1 GPQASPPASSLARF
15 LRRRTLPRRQPAS
28 PRALSKLQAEEP
40 SEAGSLAASCAGA
53 GEYSSMEPEVVK
65 AEMVLAPTL
74 PFKKVQTA
82 DKYPK
87 GQSRGR
93 QWKHLRHLL
102 QAADASSM
110 PPDRPN
116 YLNIQSP
123 PSIYPPKR
131 YCDITGFEAPYVDPR
146 TKLRYADPEVF
157 KQIRMLPDEY
167 VQRYLALRNA
177 AVVLR

>member
-1 GPQASPPASSLARF
+1 V
-15 LRRRTLPRRQPAS
+15 RT
-28 PRALSKLQAEEP
+28 
-40 SEAGSLAASCAGA
+40 
-53 GEYSSMEPEVVK
+53 
-65 AEMVLAPTL
+65 EMVLAPSL
-74 PFKKVQTA
+74 PFKKVQMA

-102 QAADASSM
+102 QAADASPM
-110 PPDRPN
+110 PPDCPN

-123 PSIYPPKR
+123 PSIYPSKR
-131 YCDITGFEAPYVDPR
+131 YCDITGFEAPYMDPR

-167 VQRYLALRNA
+167 VQRYLTLRNA
-177 AVVLR
+177 AVILR

>member
-1 GPQASPPASSLARF
+1 M
-15 LRRRTLPRRQPAS
+15 
-28 PRALSKLQAEEP
+28 E
-40 SEAGSLAASCAGA
+40 SE
-53 GEYSSMEPEVVK
+53 VQR
-65 AEMVLAPTL
+65 AEMLLAPTMA
-74 PFKKVQTA
+74 FKKVQMA

-93 QWKHLRHLL
+93 QWKHLRFLL
-102 QAADASSM
+102 QAADATSL

-131 YCDITGFEAPYVDPR
+131 YCDVTGFEAPYVDPR

-157 KQIRMLPDEY
+157 KQIRNLPDEY
-167 VQRYLALRNA
+167 VQRYLAVRNA

>member
-1 GPQASPPASSLARF
+1 
-15 LRRRTLPRRQPAS
+15 
-28 PRALSKLQAEEP
+28 
-40 SEAGSLAASCAGA
+40 
-53 GEYSSMEPEVVK
+53 MESEVVK
-65 AEMVLAPTL
+65 TEMVLAATF
-74 PFKKVQTA
+74 PFKKVQIA

-93 QWKHLRHLL
+93 QWKHLRLLL
-102 QAADASSM
+102 QAADATSL

-167 VQRYLALRNA
+167 VQRREMGICALESVGKYISRSSVNQIVRDDFSS
-177 AVVLR
+177 VVIADIMAGDVQFVLYRRS

>member
-1 GPQASPPASSLARF
+1 
-15 LRRRTLPRRQPAS
+15 
-28 PRALSKLQAEEP
+28 
-40 SEAGSLAASCAGA
+40 
-53 GEYSSMEPEVVK
+53 MESEVVRT
-65 AEMVLAPTL
+65 EMVLAPTL
-74 PFKKVQTA
+74 PFKKMQTA

-102 QAADASSM
+102 QSADASSM

-116 YLNIQSP
+116 FLCRYE
-123 PSIYPPKR
+123 YPIAPIHLPTK
-131 YCDITGFEAPYVDPR
+131 EAPYVDPR

-177 AVVLR
+177 AVILR

>member
-1 GPQASPPASSLARF
+1 
-15 LRRRTLPRRQPAS
+15 
-28 PRALSKLQAEEP
+28 
-40 SEAGSLAASCAGA
+40 
-53 GEYSSMEPEVVK
+53 MEPEVMK

-93 QWKHLRHLL
+93 QWKHLRYLL
-102 QAADASSM
+102 QAADASTM
-110 PPDRPN
+110 PPDQPN
-116 YLNIQSP
+116 CTLCRS
-123 PSIYPPKR
+123 
-131 YCDITGFEAPYVDPR
+131 E
-146 TKLRYADPEVF
+146 TKLRYTDPEVF

>member
-1 GPQASPPASSLARF
+1 
-15 LRRRTLPRRQPAS
+15 
-28 PRALSKLQAEEP
+28 
-40 SEAGSLAASCAGA
+40 
-53 GEYSSMEPEVVK
+53 MEPDIQRN
-65 AEMVLAPTL
+65 EMLLAPTMA
-74 PFKKVQTA
+74 FKKVQMA

-93 QWKHLRHLL
+93 QWKHLRFLL
-102 QAADASSM
+102 QAADATSL

-131 YCDITGFEAPYVDPR
+131 YCDVTGFEAPYVDPR

-157 KQIRMLPDEY
+157 KQIRNLPDEY
-167 VQRYLALRNA
+167 VQRYLAVRNA

>member
-1 GPQASPPASSLARF
+1 
-15 LRRRTLPRRQPAS
+15 
-28 PRALSKLQAEEP
+28 
-40 SEAGSLAASCAGA
+40 
-53 GEYSSMEPEVVK
+53 MESEVVRT
-65 AEMVLAPTL
+65 EMVLAPTL
-74 PFKKVQTA
+74 PFKKMQTA

-102 QAADASSM
+102 QSADAFSM

-116 YLNIQSP
+116 YMNIQSP

-131 YCDITGFEAPYVDPR
+131 YCDLTGFEAPYVDPR

-167 VQRYLALRNA
+167 VQSRA
-177 AVVLR
+177 AVELCQDQDYISVANYGLLWYFRLPAASQQRNRVWDRNMDVWTW

>member
-1 GPQASPPASSLARF
+1 MKWHS
-15 LRRRTLPRRQPAS
+15 RR
-28 PRALSKLQAEEP
+28 LSKVKATGTTWYKTMISDIGNTKFDKFSKWL
-40 SEAGSLAASCAGA
+40 SVMHI
-53 GEYSSMEPEVVK
+53 GEYSSMELEVVK

-102 QAADASSM
+102 HAADAFSM

-123 PSIYPPKR
+123 PSIYPTKR
-131 YCDITGFEAPYVDPR
+131 YCDITGFEAPYADPR

>member
-1 GPQASPPASSLARF
+1 
-15 LRRRTLPRRQPAS
+15 
-28 PRALSKLQAEEP
+28 
-40 SEAGSLAASCAGA
+40 
-53 GEYSSMEPEVVK
+53 MEPEVVK
-65 AEMVLAPTL
+65 AEIVLAPTL
-74 PFKKVQTA
+74 AFKKVQTA

-93 QWKHLRHLL
+93 QWKHLRYLL
-102 QAADASSM
+102 QSADASSM
-110 PPDRPN
+110 PPDQPN

-123 PSIYPPKR
+123 PSIYPSKR

-157 KQIRMLPDEY
+157 KQIRMLPDDY

>member
-1 GPQASPPASSLARF
+1 
-15 LRRRTLPRRQPAS
+15 
-28 PRALSKLQAEEP
+28 
-40 SEAGSLAASCAGA
+40 GSR
-53 GEYSSMEPEVVK
+53 ERMMESEVVRM
-65 AEMVLAPTL
+65 EMVLAPTL

-102 QAADASSM
+102 QSADASSM

-116 YLNIQSP
+116 YMNIQSP

-131 YCDITGFEAPYVDPR
+131 YCDLTGFEARYVDPR
-146 TKLRYADPEVF
+146 TKLRYSDPEVF

-167 VQRYLALRNA
+167 VQ
-177 AVVLR
+177 

>member
-1 GPQASPPASSLARF
+1 MA
-15 LRRRTLPRRQPAS
+15 
-28 PRALSKLQAEEP
+28 
-40 SEAGSLAASCAGA
+40 
-53 GEYSSMEPEVVK
+53 
-65 AEMVLAPTL
+65 
-74 PFKKVQTA
+74 FKKVQTA

-102 QAADASSM
+102 QAADATSL

-123 PSIYPPKR
+123 PSVYPPKR
-131 YCDITGFEAPYVDPR
+131 YCDVTGFEAPYVDPR

-157 KQIRMLPDEY
+157 RQIRMLPEEY
-167 VQRYLALRNA
+167 VQRRTRLLNPCAIERDILLLCTVIDVPFVPLCPVIPVA
-177 AVVLR
+177 GVLRVDG

>member
-1 GPQASPPASSLARF
+1 
-15 LRRRTLPRRQPAS
+15 
-28 PRALSKLQAEEP
+28 
-40 SEAGSLAASCAGA
+40 
-53 GEYSSMEPEVVK
+53 MEPEVVR

-116 YLNIQSP
+116 YLNIQSS

-131 YCDITGFEAPYVDPR
+131 YCDVTGFEDIKADSYASELNISMQAPYVDPR

-177 AVVLR
+177 AVILR